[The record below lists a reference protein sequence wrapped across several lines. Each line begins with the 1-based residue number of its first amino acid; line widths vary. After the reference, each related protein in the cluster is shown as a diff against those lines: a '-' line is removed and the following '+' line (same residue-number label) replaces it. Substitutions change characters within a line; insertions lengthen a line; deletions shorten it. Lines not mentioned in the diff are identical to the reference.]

1 MDKPRWPR
9 SAIVSVLLLIVI
21 AFAGPIIVYPNTRAS
36 YHAVGVNDGRIGQRQ
51 EILELIQKSM
61 LVADCRTLQTPNAP
75 IELLT
80 VKTTS
85 LYLVPIDERTTAFC
99 S

>member
-1 MDKPRWPR
+1 M
-9 SAIVSVLLLIVI
+9 VSVLLLIVI
-21 AFAGPIIVYPNTRAS
+21 AFAGPIIVYTNTRAS
-36 YHAVGVNDGRIGQRQ
+36 YHAVGVNDGQIGQRQ
-51 EILELIQKSM
+51 EIIELIQKSV
-61 LVADCRTLQTPNAP
+61 LVADCRTIQTSNAP

-85 LYLVPIDERTTAFC
+85 LYLVPIDGKTAAFC